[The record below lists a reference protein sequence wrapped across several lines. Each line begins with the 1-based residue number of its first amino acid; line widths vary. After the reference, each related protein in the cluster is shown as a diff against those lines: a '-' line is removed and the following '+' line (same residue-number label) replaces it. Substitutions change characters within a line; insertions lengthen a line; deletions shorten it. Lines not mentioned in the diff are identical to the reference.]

1 MMRSHMSL
9 SLGSEGSSRR
19 RMLRASTPSPPL

>member
-9 SLGSEGSSRR
+9 SIGSEGSSRR
-19 RMLRASTPSPPL
+19 RMLRAYPPL